1 MSWGC
6 AWDSFVATNGVH
18 RVTVQVQSA
27 DGRTATDAISVL
39 TNQSGRYAATPRR
52 PGDHSNAIGGFPGK
66 GILGTQLGPNKNGRK
81 W

>member
-1 MSWGC
+1 
-6 AWDSFVATNGVH
+6 VATNGVH

-27 DGRTATDAISVL
+27 DGRTGTDTISVL
-39 TNQSGRYAATPRR
+39 TNQSGRYAAPSRR
-52 PGDHSNAIGGFPGK
+52 PGDHSNAIGAFPEK